1 MTPDFYCSPGVGDDN
16 QDGDTRD
23 DAFVFYD
30 SLTYTNA
37 WTALDKVL
45 KQGTVPNTALVDK
58 RSARP
63 SRVAPPEANSRRASR
78 RASFP
83 WYAIFEFKKGR
94 WYWTAFVECC
104 D

>member
-45 KQGTVPNTALVDK
+45 KQGTAANTALVDK

-63 SRVAPPEANSRRASR
+63 SRVAPPEANSRRAIR

-83 WYAIFEFKKGR
+83 WHAIFEFKKGR